1 MARKYRRRRRRRG
14 LVSKVKKIVKK
25 EVGKTREN
33 QKMVSYLSWSSIP
46 MLVDDTNGDR
56 QGLLLSLTGGLS
68 PQDSQTVMQ
77 PGVYTDKQLFT
88 LLPAGSQ
95 ISTNNVQQANQG
107 GNAMQQDPAGAVTSS
122 AIGGIHTLEGRQ
134 AWLKTWYAS
143 IILSNSPQ
151 QVTDPRS
158 CFVRM
163 VVFQT
168 RRPLA
173 SEDLAQQIFLQN
185 HAVAAMNA
193 NVADEPETVNSYL
206 NRDIIS
212 KIFVDKLIKLTGPA
226 AANAGA
232 SSAQLYKTKIKVR
245 LNKRCRWTYY
255 YATRDPAQTDES
267 LTYMGP
273 FIYCLFLSNQNNSDR
288 YPAIAMNTMLTYY
301 DD

>member
-1 MARKYRRRRRRRG
+1 MPRKYRRRRRRRG
-14 LVSKVKKIVKK
+14 LTSKVKSIVKH

-46 MLVDDTNGDR
+46 SLIDDTQGDR
-56 QGLLLSLTGGLS
+56 QGLLLSLTGGVA

-107 GNAMQQDPAGAVTSS
+107 GNAMQQDSTGTVTNA

-151 QVTDPRS
+151 QVNNPRS

-173 SEDLAQQIFLQN
+173 SEDLA
-185 HAVAAMNA
+185 
-193 NVADEPETVNSYL
+193 
-206 NRDIIS
+206 
-212 KIFVDKLIKLTGPA
+212 
-226 AANAGA
+226 
-232 SSAQLYKTKIKVR
+232 
-245 LNKRCRWTYY
+245 
-255 YATRDPAQTDES
+255 
-267 LTYMGP
+267 
-273 FIYCLFLSNQNNSDR
+273 
-288 YPAIAMNTMLTYY
+288 
-301 DD
+301 

>member
-1 MARKYRRRRRRRG
+1 MPRKYRTRRRRRG
-14 LVSKVKKIVKK
+14 LVSKVKNIVKK
-25 EVGKTREN
+25 EVSKTREN

-46 MLVDDTNGDR
+46 ALIDDTNGDK

-88 LLPAGSQ
+88 LLPAGST
-95 ISTNNVQQANQG
+95 ISTSNVQQANQG
-107 GNAMQQDPAGAVTSS
+107 GNAMEQDSAGNVTNA

-134 AWLKTWYAS
+134 AYLKSWYAS

-151 QVTDPRS
+151 QVVNPRS

-173 SEDLAQQIFLQN
+173 SEDLSQQVFLQN
-185 HAVAAMNA
+185 HSVAAMNA
-193 NVADEPETVNSYL
+193 TVADSPETVNSYL
-206 NRDIIS
+206 NRDIVS
-212 KIFVDKLIKLTGPA
+212 KIFVDKLVKLTGPA
-226 AANAGA
+226 GTNTGA

-245 LNKRCRWTYY
+245 LNKKCRWTYY
-255 YATRDPAQTDES
+255 YGTRDPVQTEES

-273 FIYCLFLSNQNNSDR
+273 FIYCLFCSNQTNADEL
-288 YPAIAMNTMLTYY
+288 PTIAMNTMLTYY